1 MKRKMTAVCRYF
13 GTRAYKNLRRWP
25 SRNANLQTSLAASK
39 RNGGFVGRVWEWQA
53 ACYAA
58 EGKVEV
64 VGSGC
69 GVGWNSYN
77 FSLDRFENFWVFIFM
92 NNLLHQNNLGKYM
105 LYKEHRPS
113 ILCVLRYIAHPFKMT
128 RLQRPVLIQLLF
140 VEDKFFKPLKNKREM
155 MSSLLLKPQHFQQ
168 STKGTGVWFGVFT
181 PILHICISGPRVL

>member
-1 MKRKMTAVCRYF
+1 
-13 GTRAYKNLRRWP
+13 
-25 SRNANLQTSLAASK
+25 
-39 RNGGFVGRVWEWQA
+39 
-53 ACYAA
+53 
-58 EGKVEV
+58 
-64 VGSGC
+64 
-69 GVGWNSYN
+69 
-77 FSLDRFENFWVFIFM
+77 M